1 MIEAQTKERP
11 RILQTGD
18 AAMRVE
24 LLAALESANWNM
36 TVAARECGLAGP
48 SSVLRMIPRLG
59 LSAEYDTAK
68 RDGRVS
74 PGSRASSLRR

>member
-1 MIEAQTKERP
+1 MSDVQQKERP

-18 AAMRVE
+18 AAMRAE
-24 LLAALESANWNM
+24 LLAVLESAKWNM

-59 LSAEYDTAK
+59 LSAEYNAAK

>member
-1 MIEAQTKERP
+1 MNDVQQKERP

-59 LSAEYDTAK
+59 LSAEYDAAK